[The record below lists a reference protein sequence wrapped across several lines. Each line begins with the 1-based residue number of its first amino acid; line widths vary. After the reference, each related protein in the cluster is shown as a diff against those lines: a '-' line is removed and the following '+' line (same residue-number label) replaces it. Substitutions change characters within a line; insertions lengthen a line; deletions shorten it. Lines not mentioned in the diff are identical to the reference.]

1 MRQSIPAWTSVSD
14 WIFAKFLLRGISLP
28 PTSSPESKIGLH
40 TYFLMSL
47 DLPKPGGI
55 LYRINIV
62 ACRASPVGYSRERQ
76 PKPFLLSRNHIS
88 QNWSAESKIGL
99 HTYFLMS
106 LDLPN
111 PGGIFDPVN
120 IVACRASSVCY
131 SRPNI
136 NLTKIWSKALEDIG
150 HAEHPRFIHWFNV

>member
-1 MRQSIPAWTSVSD
+1 MRHSIPAWTSVGN
-14 WIFAKFLLRGISLP
+14 WIFAKFLLSRNRISQNWS
-28 PTSSPESKIGLH
+28 TESKIGLH

-55 LYRINIV
+55 LYRVNIV
-62 ACRASPVGYSRERQ
+62 ACRASPVGHSRERQ

-111 PGGIFDPVN
+111 PGGIFDPAN
-120 IVACRASSVCY
+120 TLSCRASSVGH

-136 NLTKIWSKALEDIG
+136 NLTKIWSKALEEIRRYRSCWT
-150 HAEHPRFIHWFNV
+150 P